1 MNIQKITTFT
11 ALSVIIVL
19 IAGLVAC
26 ERVSQI
32 TQPTPTPPQVTE
44 PSGEILIGVVLPLT
58 GRQTASFGTPI
69 LQGLELA
76 LEEINNAQPE
86 GPKLKFVIEDD
97 QSTVDGAVAA
107 FNTLIQA
114 GDVPFILGPP
124 TSSQTE
130 QVFPIAQ
137 ENQIVAISPTSSKRG
152 LSALGDFLFRISLTT
167 GALIPPGIEVTHAKL
182 AYQSAATLY
191 DAADAFSIDAD
202 EAVREVLT
210 EKGIEVVA
218 IETFQGGD
226 TDFTEQLTRIKELNP
241 DIVFLSSLPPEKP
254 GVLIQARELGIT
266 APFVLRTLTIDTVAA
281 ANGNAEG
288 AMTFVGWNTTIDTPA
303 NQNFIQNYTAK
314 YSSAPNNYAA
324 RAYATLY
331 VLVEAITQ
339 AQSTDPTAVRDAL
352 ANIKD
357 LDTIFGTFSFDA
369 NGDAVYTPRV
379 LIVKDGEIVPFE

>member
-32 TQPTPTPPQVTE
+32 TQPTPPQVTE
-44 PSGEILIGVVLPLT
+44 PSAEISIGVVLPLT
-58 GRQTASFGTPI
+58 GRQTESFGTPI

-97 QSTVDGAVAA
+97 QSTIDGAVAA

-167 GALIPPGIEVTHAKL
+167 GALVPTGIEVTHAKL

-266 APFVLRTLTIDTVAA
+266 APFVLRTLTIDTVEA

-314 YSSAPNNYAA
+314 YGSAPNNYAA

-352 ANIKD
+352 ANISD
-357 LDTIFGTFSFDA
+357 LDTIFGKFSFDA
-369 NGDAVYTPRV
+369 NGDAVYKPKV